1 MKVLDR
7 LLRVGLPLT
16 VAAVLAT
23 VITVGWMVEP
33 DRYMVGYAPEQP
45 IPFSHKVH
53 AGDNNIPCEYCH
65 TGARSGRHATIPSV
79 DACFK
84 CHNVTRTDSE
94 WIGQLREIRDSGRPL
109 EWERIHD
116 LPDYVYFDHRPHV
129 AKGIAC
135 QECHGPVEEMDVVR
149 QATSMRMG
157 ACLEC
162 HRGERIYTT
171 MEEPY
176 PTAPVSC
183 GTCHR

>member
-1 MKVLDR
+1 MKFLDR
-7 LLRVGLPLT
+7 LLRIGLPLT
-16 VAAVLAT
+16 VVAVLAT

-45 IPFSHKVH
+45 IPFSHRVH

-65 TGARSGRHATIPSV
+65 TSVLNSRHAGIPSV

-84 CHNVTRTDSE
+84 CHNVTKTDSE
-94 WIGQLREIRDSGRPL
+94 HIQGLKQILDSGGSLAWKRVY
-109 EWERIHD
+109 D

-135 QECHGPVEEMDVVR
+135 QECHGPVEEMDVIR
-149 QATSMRMG
+149 QHMSLRMG
-157 ACLEC
+157 TCLEC
-162 HRGERIYTT
+162 HRGERVYTT
-171 MEEPY
+171 MAEPY
-176 PTAPVSC
+176 PEAPVSC